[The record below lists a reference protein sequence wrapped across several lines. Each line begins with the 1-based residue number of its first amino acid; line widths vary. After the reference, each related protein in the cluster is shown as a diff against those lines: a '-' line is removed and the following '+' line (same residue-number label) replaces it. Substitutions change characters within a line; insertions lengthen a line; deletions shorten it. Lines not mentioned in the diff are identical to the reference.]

1 MVNMAVF
8 DGSELA
14 LSSDSVK
21 VRKGT
26 VHHGRIPSVSDNFGI
41 YVHIPF
47 CARKCSYCDFYSIEG
62 TALKDRYLVA
72 LQQEI
77 SKMARRTTAGVVD
90 SIYLGG
96 GTPTM
101 LSPNDIERILVE
113 IESFFTI
120 GPNAEITIEVNPGT
134 VDGNTLRALLSLG
147 INRLS
152 IGVQSLDDSVLSFL
166 GRIHTAREAR
176 ACFSSAQQ
184 AGFGNISLDLIF
196 AIPGQSRNDLKAV
209 LVEALAMAPQ
219 HLAAYSLIVEEHTPL
234 HLLVQNGQVRS
245 VAEDE
250 EAEQFLMTMAILED
264 AGYNHYEVSNYAKNG
279 YRSRHNSSYWHHNNY
294 LGFGP
299 AAHSFWVDAR
309 VGDAWRWAN
318 VRQVSGYCDILS
330 RQGSPVAMAEQLGT
344 RELVNERIFLGLRSD
359 GLSLSQLSSELGYE
373 ATGEQRAYIHQI
385 VARGLAV
392 LKDGSVRL
400 TREGFLLC
408 DEICAQLMI
417 S

>member
-1 MVNMAVF
+1 VQ
-8 DGSELA
+8 
-14 LSSDSVK
+14 
-21 VRKGT
+21 
-26 VHHGRIPSVSDNFGI
+26 HGRIPSVSENFGV
-41 YVHIPF
+41 YVHVPF

-72 LQQEI
+72 LQREI
-77 SKMARRTTAGVVD
+77 AKMARRTAAAAVD

-101 LSPNDIERILVE
+101 MSPIDIERILVE
-113 IESFFTI
+113 IERFFTI
-120 GPNAEITIEVNPGT
+120 APTAEITIEVNPGT
-134 VDGNTLRALLSLG
+134 VDSNALRALRSLG
-147 INRLS
+147 INRVS
-152 IGVQSLDDSVLSFL
+152 VGVQSFDDSALSFL
-166 GRIHTAREAR
+166 GRIHTAKEAR
-176 ACFSSAQQ
+176 ACFGSAQA
-184 AGFGNISLDLIF
+184 AGFENISIDLIF
-196 AIPGQSRNDLKAV
+196 AIPGQSRTDLKKV
-209 LVEALAMAPQ
+209 LAEALEMAPQ

-234 HLLVQNGQVRS
+234 HTLVQVGKVHP

-250 EAEQFLMTMAILED
+250 EAEQFMMTMETLED
-264 AGYNHYEVSNYAKNG
+264 AGYDHYEVSNYAKPG
-279 YRSRHNSSYWHHNNY
+279 YRSRHNSSYWHHHNY

-299 AAHSFWVDAR
+299 AAHSFWVDPR
-309 VGDAWRWAN
+309 EGDAWRWAN
-318 VRQVSGYCDILS
+318 VRQVNAYCDLIT
-330 RQGSPVAMAEQLGT
+330 RDGSPVAMAEQLGT

-385 VARGLAV
+385 VARGLAA

-408 DEICAQLMI
+408 DEICAHLMI